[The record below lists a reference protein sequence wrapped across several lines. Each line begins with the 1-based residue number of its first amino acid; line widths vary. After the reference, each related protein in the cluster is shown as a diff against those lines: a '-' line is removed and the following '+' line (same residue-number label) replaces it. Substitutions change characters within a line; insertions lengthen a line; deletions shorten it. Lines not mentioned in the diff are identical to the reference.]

1 MLNILGGVLQMIDI
15 INLSKKYGKVQAL
28 DDVSFQIKE
37 GKIIGIF
44 GINGVGKSTILKS
57 IAGVIKP
64 DKGKILIDGE
74 EIDHKSYNKIAF
86 IPDVDTYFPHLTI
99 KESLEFMK
107 EFYINWDEEKA
118 YNMLKIFNLTDDQM
132 ISNLS
137 KGNRARVK
145 IILGFAQNA
154 KYILLDEPFS
164 GIDIFKREEFI
175 KAMVEYISPNQ
186 SIIITTHEIAEIEEI
201 VEEVIILHDGK
212 VAFNFNVEEV
222 RQNENKSIVDKMR
235 EVYRGE

>member
-1 MLNILGGVLQMIDI
+1 MIDI
-15 INLSKKYGKVQAL
+15 INLSKKYGKVHAL

-57 IAGVIKP
+57 IAGVIRP
-64 DKGKILIDGE
+64 DKGKILIEGE
-74 EIDHKSYNKIAF
+74 EINHKLYNKIAF

-99 KESLEFMK
+99 KESLAFMK

-222 RQNENKSIVDKMR
+222 RQNENKSIIDKMR

>member
-1 MLNILGGVLQMIDI
+1 MIDI

-74 EIDHKSYNKIAF
+74 EINHKLYNKIAF

>member
-1 MLNILGGVLQMIDI
+1 MIYLINSAIMSSDI
-15 INLSKKYGKVQAL
+15 RFSV
-28 DDVSFQIKE
+28 F
-37 GKIIGIF
+37 
-44 GINGVGKSTILKS
+44 
-57 IAGVIKP
+57 
-64 DKGKILIDGE
+64 
-74 EIDHKSYNKIAF
+74 
-86 IPDVDTYFPHLTI
+86 
-99 KESLEFMK
+99 
-107 EFYINWDEEKA
+107 
-118 YNMLKIFNLTDDQM
+118 TDDQM

-186 SIIITTHEIAEIEEI
+186 SIIITTHESAEIEEI

>member
-1 MLNILGGVLQMIDI
+1 MIDI

-74 EIDHKSYNKIAF
+74 EINHKLYNKIAF

-175 KAMVEYISPNQ
+175 KVMVEYISPNQ
-186 SIIITTHEIAEIEEI
+186 SIIITTHEITEIEEI

-212 VAFNFNVEEV
+212 VVFNFNVEEV
-222 RQNENKSIVDKMR
+222 RKNENKSIVDKMR
-235 EVYRGE
+235 EVYRDE

>member
-1 MLNILGGVLQMIDI
+1 MIDI

-74 EIDHKSYNKIAF
+74 EINHKSYNKIAF

>member
-1 MLNILGGVLQMIDI
+1 MIDI
-15 INLSKKYGKVQAL
+15 INLSKKFGKVHAL

-57 IAGVIKP
+57 IAGVIRP

-74 EIDHKSYNKIAF
+74 EVNPKLYNKIAF
-86 IPDVDTYFPHLTI
+86 VPDMDTYFPNLTI
-99 KESLEFMK
+99 KDTFEFMK
-107 EFYINWDEEKA
+107 EFYENWDEEKA
-118 YNMLKIFNLTDDQM
+118 TNMLQMFNLTDDKM
-132 ISNLS
+132 ISTLS
-137 KGNRARVK
+137 KGNRARIK

-175 KAMVEYISPNQ
+175 KAMVKYISPEQ

-201 VEEVIILHDGK
+201 VEEVIILNEGK
-212 VAFNFNVEEV
+212 LAFNFNVEEV
-222 RQNENKSIVDKMR
+222 RKNENKSIIDKMR

>member
-1 MLNILGGVLQMIDI
+1 MIDI
-15 INLSKKYGKVQAL
+15 INLSKKFGKVHAL

-37 GKIIGIF
+37 GKVIGIF

-57 IAGVIKP
+57 IAGVIRP

-74 EIDHKSYNKIAF
+74 EMNPRLYNKIAF
-86 IPDVDTYFPHLTI
+86 VPDMDTYFPYLTI
-99 KESLEFMK
+99 KDTFAFMK
-107 EFYINWDEEKA
+107 EFYENWDEEKA
-118 YNMLKIFNLTDDQM
+118 TKLLEMFNLTEDKM
-132 ISNLS
+132 ISTLS
-137 KGNRARVK
+137 KGNRARIK

-175 KAMVEYISPNQ
+175 KVMIEYISPEQ
-186 SIIITTHEIAEIEEI
+186 SIIITTHEIAEIEDI
-201 VEEVIILHDGK
+201 VEEVVILHEGK
-212 VAFNFNVEEV
+212 LAFNFNVEDV
-222 RQNENKSIVDKMR
+222 RQNENKSIIDKMR

>member
-1 MLNILGGVLQMIDI
+1 MIDI
-15 INLSKKYGKVQAL
+15 INLSKKFGKVHAL

-37 GKIIGIF
+37 GKVIGIF

-57 IAGVIKP
+57 IAGVIRP

-74 EIDHKSYNKIAF
+74 EMNPKLYNKIAF
-86 IPDVDTYFPHLTI
+86 VPDMDTYFPHLTI
-99 KESLEFMK
+99 KDTFAFME
-107 EFYINWDEEKA
+107 EFYENWDEEKA
-118 YNMLKIFNLTDDQM
+118 TKLLKMFNLTDDKM
-132 ISNLS
+132 ISTLS
-137 KGNRARVK
+137 KGNRARIK

-175 KAMVEYISPNQ
+175 KVMIEYISPEQ

-201 VEEVIILHDGK
+201 VEEVVILHEGK
-212 VAFNFNVEEV
+212 LAFNFNVEEV
-222 RQNENKSIVDKMR
+222 RQNENKSIIDKMR

>member
-1 MLNILGGVLQMIDI
+1 MIDV
-15 INLSKKYGKVQAL
+15 INISKKYGKIHAL
-28 DDVSFQIKE
+28 KDVSFKIKE
-37 GKIIGIF
+37 GKVIGIL
-44 GINGVGKSTILKS
+44 GINGVGKSTILKC
-57 IAGVIKP
+57 IAGVIRP

-74 EIDHKSYNKIAF
+74 EINSNLYNKIAF
-86 IPDVDTYFPHLTI
+86 VPDVDTYFPHLTI
-99 KESLEFMK
+99 KETFSFMK
-107 EFYINWDEEKA
+107 EFYENWDNEKA
-118 YNMLKIFNLTDDQM
+118 YSMLKIFNLTDDRM

-175 KAMVEYISPNQ
+175 QAIIKYITPNQ
-186 SIIITTHEIAEIEEI
+186 SIIITTHEIYEIEEI
-201 VEEVIILHDGK
+201 LDEVIIIHEGEI
-212 VAFNFNVEEV
+212 AFNFNVKEI